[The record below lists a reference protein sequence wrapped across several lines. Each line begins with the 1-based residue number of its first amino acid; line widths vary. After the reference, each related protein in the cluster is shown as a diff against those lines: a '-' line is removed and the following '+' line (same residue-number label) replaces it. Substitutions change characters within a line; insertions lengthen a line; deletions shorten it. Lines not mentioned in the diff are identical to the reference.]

1 MTLSALWDS
10 FALWAMHFGMPLVH
24 CYHLLCGNAFYNVAA
39 EDSEGL
45 EKVADTVLAPVQY
58 LLAGNKA
65 VHAIIEKNGNPIA
78 IYKLE
83 QRFDYRDEHMWHK
96 TALSYAAL
104 PASVTV
110 GSILKGLSYLS
121 SDTRRRYEK
130 IIAAKRNEH
139 VSLNNEYYKSV
150 GITPVDI
157 ATAEKISPSY
167 HKRRPGEENILQI
180 EKEALGQVVRA
191 LTDNKI
197 MFWVDC
203 GTCLG
208 TYRYGG
214 IIPWDWDIDLAILQN
229 DFDNVK
235 NALTNALDPNEFIV
249 QDWSSRDKPKTY
261 LKVYVRATGTLID
274 IYHFAIDEKNKSIYS
289 ILSNGDCAFLPESW
303 KIRER
308 RFTIPTSFDIVFP
321 LKKATFD
328 GVEVFV
334 PAKTKEYLQQRYGE
348 NIEPAK
354 IYNEKTGQYEKDLS
368 HPYWQ
373 RAYVQ

>member
-1 MTLSALWDS
+1 MNFSSLWDT
-10 FALWAMHFGMPLVH
+10 FALWVMHFGMPLVQ
-24 CYHLLCGNAFYNVAA
+24 CYHLLSASPFINVAA
-39 EDSEGL
+39 DDAEGL
-45 EKVADTVLAPVQY
+45 EKAACVIFIPVQY
-58 LLAGNKA
+58 LLSGNKA
-65 VHAIIEKNGNPIA
+65 VNVIDDKDGQIIA
-78 IYKLE
+78 RYTLE
-83 QRFDYRDEHMWHK
+83 RRFDYRDKQMWQK

-104 PASVTV
+104 PASVAI
-110 GSILKGLSYLS
+110 GSVLKGLSYFS
-121 SDTRRRYEK
+121 SDTRRRHEK
-130 IIAAKRNEH
+130 ILQAKISDR
-139 VSLNNEYYKSV
+139 VVLQTDYYKSV
-150 GITPVDI
+150 GIQSVDL
-157 ATAEKISPSY
+157 ATAESIHPAY
-167 HKRRPGEENILQI
+167 HKRRPGEENVLQI
-180 EKEALGQVVRA
+180 EKEAFKQVVQT
-191 LTDNKI
+191 LTNHKI

-214 IIPWDWDIDLAILQN
+214 IIPWDWDIDLAILQP

-235 NALTNALDPNEFIV
+235 NVLTANLDSEKYIV

-261 LKVYVRATGTLID
+261 LKVYVKATGTLID
-274 IYHFAIDEKNKSIYS
+274 IYHFAIDAKNQSIYS
-289 ILSNGDCAFLPESW
+289 ILSNGDCIFLTESW

-328 GVEVFV
+328 GIEVFV

-348 NIEPAK
+348 NIEPVK
-354 IYNEKTGQYEKDLS
+354 IYDEKTGRYEKDLS

>member
-1 MTLSALWDS
+1 MNFSAQWDT
-10 FALWAMHFGMPLVH
+10 FALWAMHFGMPLVQ
-24 CYHLLCGNAFYNVAA
+24 CYHLICASPFINVAA
-39 EDSEGL
+39 DDAVGL
-45 EKVADTVLAPVQY
+45 EKAANVMLSPVQY
-58 LLAGNKA
+58 LLSGNKA
-65 VHAIIEKNGNPIA
+65 VHILVEQDGHQTAV
-78 IYKLE
+78 YSLE
-83 QRFDYRDEHMWHK
+83 QRFDYRDKQMWQK

-104 PASVTV
+104 PASVAI
-110 GSILKGLSYLS
+110 GSVLKGLSYFS
-121 SDTRRRYEK
+121 SDSRRRYEK
-130 IIAAKRNEH
+130 IASAKMTDR
-139 VSLNNEYYKSV
+139 VVQQTEYYRSV
-150 GITPVDI
+150 GIQPAEL
-157 ATAEKISPSY
+157 ATAEKINPTY

-180 EKEALGQVVRA
+180 EKEAFRQIVQTLS
-191 LTDNKI
+191 DHKI

-235 NALTNALDPNEFIV
+235 NVLTAHLDSERFVV

-261 LKVYVRATGTLID
+261 LKVYVKATGTLID
-274 IYHFAIDEKNKSIYS
+274 IYHFAIDAKNKTIYS
-289 ILSNGDCAFLPESW
+289 ILSNGDCVFLPESW

-328 GVEVFV
+328 GIEVFV

-354 IYNEKTGQYEKDLS
+354 IYDEKTGQYEKDLS